1 MRQRFIISS
10 KKIFLFFSFV
20 FYSIN
25 ATAQCAM
32 CRAAVES
39 EGSNVKA
46 EALNDGIVYLM
57 VVPYLLIGIIGY
69 VVYKMYSKKKV

>member
-1 MRQRFIISS
+1 MRQRFIIIS

-25 ATAQCAM
+25 ANAQCAM

>member
-1 MRQRFIISS
+1 MEKRLSTS
-10 KKIFLFFSFV
+10 LKKIFLFIISI

-25 ATAQCAM
+25 ATPQCAM

-69 VVYKMYSKKKV
+69 VVYKMYTKKNT